1 MSRHTITEV
10 ARARMVDWMFE
21 VIYAFK
27 MSEQTFFLSV
37 QYMDR
42 FIGQSTRTLK
52 IEELHLIGITCMFI
66 ASKYEDITPLYLKTM
81 VKKVSHGK
89 IKGEQIMKLERE
101 IVSTLKFKLAS
112 VPTVLEFLESYLT
125 HDIFKD
131 HRDAKLLMDVCKYLA
146 YLQTHHIQ
154 FCDQDGSV
162 IAAACINAALNLIQT
177 MRNSLV
183 KPLS

>member
-1 MSRHTITEV
+1 MSKCLNPGNHNTSEETHLTRHDITEI

-37 QYMDR
+37 QYLDR
-42 FIGQSTRTLK
+42 FICQVKRKLK
-52 IEELHLIGITCMFI
+52 LEELHLIGITCMFV

-89 IKGEQIMKLERE
+89 IKADQIMKLERE

-112 VPTVLEFLESYLT
+112 VPTILEFLESYLT
-125 HDIFKD
+125 HDLFKD
-131 HRDAKLLMDVCKYLA
+131 HREAKLLMDVSKYMA
-146 YLQTHHIQ
+146 YI
-154 FCDQDGSV
+154 
-162 IAAACINAALNLIQT
+162 
-177 MRNSLV
+177 
-183 KPLS
+183 